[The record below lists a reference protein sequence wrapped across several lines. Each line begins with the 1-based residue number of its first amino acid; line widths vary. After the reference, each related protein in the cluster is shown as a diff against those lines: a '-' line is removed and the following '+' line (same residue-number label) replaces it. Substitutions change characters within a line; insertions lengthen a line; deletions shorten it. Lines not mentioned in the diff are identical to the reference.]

1 MIFDQFLT
9 RADDETL
16 QQILGSRVIKLLGIL
31 DRSLL
36 TPSKLRTA
44 MLNLYS
50 RDELLLKK
58 KSRVLLLDLL
68 RPSEAEALA
77 RLLNAKGEDVY
88 AALKSTSIGTASK
101 SEKLFAFF
109 ELTVTPTEEA
119 ESQPEHKLIRA
130 SYPLFSHQNRA
141 ACKVI
146 KNLYK
151 EPHRVMLHMP
161 TGAGKTRT
169 AMHVIADHLKSKEET
184 IVVWLAHNE
193 ELCEQ
198 AASEFEA
205 AWSCLGN
212 RDTSIYRF
220 WGDNTPDL
228 SNISDGI
235 VVAGLPKIYSRAKQS
250 IAFISKLGK
259 KCSLVIMDEA
269 HQAIAPTYQ
278 LILDALVLPFPRTAL
293 LGLSATPGRT
303 WSDVSADEKLADFF
317 SRRKVTLKI
326 SGYANPLDYLVEEKY
341 LARVTYKPLFNQ
353 SGIKL
358 SAEDLDVINEQLDLP
373 QRILK
378 ALADDEKRNLRIIIE
393 IEALTKRHNRIIVFA
408 LSVEHSNLLAA
419 TLQVRGI
426 DAKSVTGSTPPSVRQ
441 NTINDYKSEQEGCK
455 ILCNFGVLTTGFDA
469 PKTSAAVIARPTTS
483 LVLYSQMIGRAIR
496 GVKAGGNEEAEI
508 VTVIDTDLPAFG
520 NVAEAFTNWEDIWE
534 GVEL

>member
-1 MIFDQFLT
+1 MNFDNFLT

-16 QQILGSRVIKLLGIL
+16 QEILGGRVVRLLGIL
-31 DRSLL
+31 DQSLL
-36 TPSKLRTA
+36 MPSKLRA
-44 MLNLYS
+44 ALLNLYS
-50 RDELLLKK
+50 RDELLLNK
-58 KSRVLLLDLL
+58 KSRALLLDLL
-68 RPSEAEALA
+68 RKPEAEMLA
-77 RLLNAKGEDVY
+77 KLLNAKGDDVY
-88 AALKSTSIGTASK
+88 ASLKSTSVGTPAK
-101 SEKLFAFF
+101 IENLFAFF
-109 ELTVTPTEEA
+109 ELSVTPPEETET
-119 ESQPEHKLIRA
+119 QPAQKLIKA
-130 SYPLFSHQNRA
+130 SYPLFRHQNVA
-141 ACKVI
+141 ARKVI
-146 KNLYK
+146 NNLYK
-151 EPHRVMLHMP
+151 EPHRVLLHMP

-169 AMHVIADHLKSKEET
+169 AMHVIADHLNSKEKT
-184 IVVWLAHNE
+184 VVVWLAHNE

-212 RDTSIYRF
+212 RDINIYRF
-220 WGDNTPDL
+220 WGANEPDL
-228 SNISDGI
+228 SNISDGV

-250 IAFISKLGK
+250 IAFISKLGR

-278 LILDALVLPFPRTAL
+278 LILDVLVLPFPRTAL

-303 WSDVSADEKLADFF
+303 WSDITADEKLAEFF

-326 SGYANPLDYLVEEKY
+326 DGYANPLDYLIDEQY
-341 LARVTYKPLFNQ
+341 LAKVTYKPLFNQ

-358 SAEDLDVINEQLDLP
+358 SAEDIEIINEQLDLP
-373 QRILK
+373 QRILD

-393 IEALTKRHNRIIVFA
+393 IEALAKRHDRIIVFA

-419 TLQVRGI
+419 TLQVRGL

-441 NTINDYKSEQEGCK
+441 STISDYKSDQDGCK
-455 ILCNFGVLTTGFDA
+455 ILCNYGVLTTGFDA
-469 PKTSAAVIARPTTS
+469 PRTSAAVIARPTTS

-496 GVKAGGNEEAEI
+496 GVKAGGNGEAEI